1 MKKSKNWKIEIMESA
16 IVEPT
21 EKEEEIK
28 VENDH
33 DELQTL
39 SKTETYRMEIFDSVR
54 SRRSSAWNMFNV
66 GIFWNF
72 LNQTHVHLT
81 YRS

>member
-1 MKKSKNWKIEIMESA
+1 MKKSKKWKIEIMESA

-21 EKEEEIK
+21 EEEEEIK

-39 SKTETYRMEIFDSVR
+39 SKTETYRIEIFDSVR
-54 SRRSSAWNMFNV
+54 SRRSSA
-66 GIFWNF
+66 
-72 LNQTHVHLT
+72 
-81 YRS
+81 

>member
-1 MKKSKNWKIEIMESA
+1 MKKSKKWKIEIMESA

-21 EKEEEIK
+21 EEEEEEIK

-54 SRRSSAWNMFNV
+54 SRRSSA
-66 GIFWNF
+66 
-72 LNQTHVHLT
+72 
-81 YRS
+81 